1 MSQRPPSVSIRTLYA
16 ILVVLA
22 ILLSSALVGL
32 IIQRQ
37 SAKAAVAAQK
47 VLFAHIA
54 HSVSDHVRSHFDNG
68 LRLLDELAHRA
79 ATGAL
84 DVEDSEAL
92 AAYFA
97 ERLRF
102 QQHLAWISY
111 SDDRSGCF
119 AGAWIDRADP
129 VVNTSCPG
137 EQGGVPQEFAIAADG
152 TRTGVVRPVRPYD
165 PRGLGWYRKAAG
177 SADTVWTDITI
188 FHEGR
193 PGVTAARALRD
204 PDGRLRGVFTVDFFT
219 ETISDFLAASQPGSD
234 GLVFLFN
241 GGDHLMPSGA
251 GADDLTRIGWAL
263 AQADVLAGAS
273 ETRLMELGGVPYFAN
288 SLPLPGVMGGTWWC
302 AVLTPRSELLA
313 VIEPHQ
319 RFAAIGVVA
328 VCLAV
333 VVIGWLISQW
343 ISAPL
348 RRVSRQLQSVAEGT
362 FDPPD
367 AGSLSMIR
375 EVRYI
380 QLAVSHMQQCLR
392 ERQEIERARLRAEQ
406 LSRDKDD
413 FAAMISHEL
422 RTPIQVILGYS
433 ELLQAEQR
441 DVSQETRD
449 FSNYIYNSSLQLLE
463 LLNNLLNLFK
473 LESGHYEVKT
483 EPVVL
488 DPLAHA
494 CIDSLMLKAKTKGI
508 GLVFTTSAPSLQVPA
523 DPVMLRQIV
532 ANLLTNAIKFTDEGS
547 VTVSVDREEDRAV
560 IRVRDTGI
568 GMSADEVQRIF
579 TQYQQANQTI
589 ARKYGGTGLGLSICI
604 RFAAMLGGD
613 ITCQSEAKKGT
624 CFTLKLPL
632 VATKEGEV
640 CASNA

>member
-1 MSQRPPSVSIRTLYA
+1 M
-16 ILVVLA
+16 
-22 ILLSSALVGL
+22 
-32 IIQRQ
+32 
-37 SAKAAVAAQK
+37 AAQK

-54 HSVSDHVRSHFDNG
+54 RSVSDHVRGHFDNG
-68 LRLLDELAHRA
+68 LRLLDEVALRA
-79 ATGAL
+79 ANGSL
-84 DVEDSEAL
+84 DVEDHEAL

-102 QQHLAWISY
+102 QKHLAWISY

-129 VVNTSCPG
+129 VINTSCPG
-137 EQGGVPQEFAIAADG
+137 EQGGIPQEVVVAADG
-152 TRTGVVRPVRPYD
+152 TRSEIVRPVRPYD
-165 PRGLGWYRKAAG
+165 PRGLTWYRRAAEAPG
-177 SADTVWTDITI
+177 TVWTDITM

-204 PDGRLRGVFTVDFFT
+204 ADGRLRGVFTVDFFT
-219 ETISDFLAASQPGSD
+219 ETISDFLAASQPGAE

-241 GGDHLMPSGA
+241 GGDQLVPRGA
-251 GADDLTRIGWAL
+251 AADDIERIGLAV
-263 AQADVLAGAS
+263 AQAEKLVDAS
-273 ETRLMELGGVPYFAN
+273 ETRLMALGGVPYFAN
-288 SLPLPGVMGGTWWC
+288 SLPLPEVMGGTWWC
-302 AVLTPRSELLA
+302 AVLTPRAELLA

-319 RFAAIGVVA
+319 RFAAIGVVV

-348 RRVSRQLQSVAEGT
+348 RRVSRQLQSVAEGS

-380 QLAVSHMQQCLR
+380 QLAVGHMQQCLH

-433 ELLQAEQR
+433 ELLQAEQL
-441 DVSQETRD
+441 DVTQETRD

-473 LESGHYEVKT
+473 LESGRYEVKS

-488 DPLAHA
+488 DPLVHT

-508 GLVFTTSAPSLQVPA
+508 GLVFTTSAPSLQVPS

-547 VTVSVDREEDRAV
+547 VTVSVDREGDRAI

-568 GMSADEVQRIF
+568 GMSAEEVQRIF

-604 RFAAMLGGD
+604 RFAFLLGGD
-613 ITCQSEAKKGT
+613 IACESEAGKGT
-624 CFTLKLPL
+624 CFALKLPL
-632 VATKEGEV
+632 SAVKE
-640 CASNA
+640 